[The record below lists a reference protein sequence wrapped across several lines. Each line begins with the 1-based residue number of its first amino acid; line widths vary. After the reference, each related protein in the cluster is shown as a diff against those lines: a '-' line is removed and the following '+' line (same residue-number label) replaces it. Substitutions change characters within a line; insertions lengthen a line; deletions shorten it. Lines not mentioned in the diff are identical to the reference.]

1 MALSAS
7 ASHSRK
13 VPLRSFRL
21 SSNRNKQIDYILSNS
36 AEQNT
41 SKALSWHSHG
51 ITNVGKV
58 RKHNE
63 DSMLERPETGMWV
76 VADGMGGHAA
86 GDVASQMIVNS
97 LKKVHEG
104 LSLERYI
111 DDIEDTLI
119 SVNKKL
125 IDKANESAK
134 RTTIGSTVVM
144 MLTYDKYC
152 IYLWAGDS
160 RLYRLRDSE
169 LRQMTTDHSQV
180 EQYVEQGLISREE
193 AAVHPH
199 GNMITRAVGATPNF
213 FLDMDIQEMKKGDRY
228 LLCSDGLTKHTE
240 DYEFQEI
247 LGNGTAE
254 EICKEMIDMTL
265 DRGAGDNV
273 TAIVIDID

>member
-1 MALSAS
+1 MPSTNEQKPA
-7 ASHSRK
+7 
-13 VPLRSFRL
+13 
-21 SSNRNKQIDYILSNS
+21 NK
-36 AEQNT
+36 
-41 SKALSWHSHG
+41 LSWHSYG
-51 ITNVGKV
+51 ITDVGRV

-86 GDVASQMIVNS
+86 GDIASQMIVNS

-125 IDKANESAK
+125 IEKANESAK

-144 MLTYDKYC
+144 MLAYDKYC

-160 RLYRLRDSE
+160 RLYRLRDGD

-240 DYEFQEI
+240 DYEFHEM
-247 LGNGTAE
+247 LPNGTAE
-254 EICKEMIDMTL
+254 EICKKMIDVTL
-265 DRGAGDNV
+265 ERGAGDNV

>member
-1 MALSAS
+1 M
-7 ASHSRK
+7 
-13 VPLRSFRL
+13 
-21 SSNRNKQIDYILSNS
+21 
-36 AEQNT
+36 NT
-41 SKALSWHSHG
+41 SNEQANTKPLSWHSHG

-63 DSMLERPETGMWV
+63 DSMLERTEAGMWV
-76 VADGMGGHAA
+76 VADGMGGHDG
-86 GDVASQMIVNS
+86 GDVASQMIVNT

-104 LSLERYI
+104 ISLERYI
-111 DDIEDTLI
+111 DDVEDILI
-119 SVNKKL
+119 NVNKKL
-125 IDKANESAK
+125 IQKASEGGK
-134 RTTIGSTVVM
+134 RTTMGSTVVM
-144 MLTYDKYC
+144 MLAYEKYC
-152 IYLWAGDS
+152 VYLWAGDS
-160 RLYRLRDSE
+160 RLYRLRDNE

-199 GNMITRAVGATPNF
+199 GNMIMRAVGASQNF

-228 LLCSDGLTKHTE
+228 LLCSDGLTKHTQ
-240 DYEFQEI
+240 DFEFQDM

-254 EICKEMIDMTL
+254 EICKELIDLTL

>member
-1 MALSAS
+1 M
-7 ASHSRK
+7 
-13 VPLRSFRL
+13 
-21 SSNRNKQIDYILSNS
+21 SNS
-36 AEQNT
+36 SEQNS
-41 SKALSWHSHG
+41 SKPLSWHSHG
-51 ITNVGKV
+51 ISNVGKV

-63 DSMLERPETGMWV
+63 DSMLERPEAGMWV

-86 GDVASQMIVNS
+86 GDVASQLIVNT

-104 LSLERYI
+104 ISLDRYI
-111 DDIEDTLI
+111 DDIEDKLI

-125 IDKANESAK
+125 IDKANESVK

-144 MLTYDKYC
+144 MLAYDKYC
-152 IYLWAGDS
+152 VYLWAGDS
-160 RLYRLRDSE
+160 RLYRLRDGE

-193 AAVHPH
+193 ALVHPH

-240 DYEFQEI
+240 DHEFQE
-247 LGNGTAE
+247 LLKKGTAE
-254 EICKEMIDMTL
+254 EICTQMIDLTL

>member
-1 MALSAS
+1 MSA
-7 ASHSRK
+7 ASE
-13 VPLRSFRL
+13 
-21 SSNRNKQIDYILSNS
+21 NKNS
-36 AEQNT
+36 
-41 SKALSWHSHG
+41 KPLSWHSHG

-63 DSMLERPETGMWV
+63 DSMLERPEVGMWV

-104 LSLERYI
+104 LSLDRFI
-111 DDIEDTLI
+111 DDIEDKLI
-119 SVNKKL
+119 AVNKKL
-125 IDKANESAK
+125 IEKANESKK
-134 RTTIGSTVVM
+134 RTTIGSTVVAM
-144 MLTYDKYC
+144 VTFDKYC
-152 IYLWAGDS
+152 VYFWAGDS
-160 RLYRLRDSE
+160 RLYRLRKGE

-199 GNMITRAVGATPNF
+199 GNMITRAVGATQNF
-213 FLDMDIQEMKKGDRY
+213 FLDMDIQEMQHGDRY

-240 DYEFQEI
+240 DFEFEEM
-247 LGNGTAE
+247 LPKGNVE
-254 EICKEMIDMTL
+254 EICKEMIDLTL
-265 DRGAGDNV
+265 SRGAGDNV

>member
-1 MALSAS
+1 M
-7 ASHSRK
+7 
-13 VPLRSFRL
+13 P
-21 SSNRNKQIDYILSNS
+21 NTNEQIPT
-36 AEQNT
+36 ET
-41 SKALSWHSHG
+41 LSWHSYG
-51 ITNVGKV
+51 ITDVGRV

-119 SVNKKL
+119 NVNKKL

-144 MLTYDKYC
+144 MLAYGKYC

-160 RLYRLRDSE
+160 RLYRLRNGE

-199 GNMITRAVGATPNF
+199 GNMITRAVGATPKF

-240 DYEFQEI
+240 DFEFNEM
-247 LGNGTAE
+247 LPNGSAE
-254 EICKEMIDMTL
+254 EICKKMIDITL
-265 DRGAGDNV
+265 ERGAGDNV

>member
-1 MALSAS
+1 M
-7 ASHSRK
+7 
-13 VPLRSFRL
+13 
-21 SSNRNKQIDYILSNS
+21 SN
-36 AEQNT
+36 QNPQ
-41 SKALSWHSHG
+41 SKEESLSWHSYG

-63 DSMLERPETGMWV
+63 DSMLERTEAGMWV
-76 VADGMGGHAA
+76 VADGMGGHDG

-104 LSLERYI
+104 ISLERYI
-111 DDIEDTLI
+111 DDVEDRLIE
-119 SVNKKL
+119 VNEKL
-125 IDKANESAK
+125 IQKASESAK

-144 MLTYDKYC
+144 MLAYEKYC
-152 IYLWAGDS
+152 VYLWAGDS
-160 RLYRLRDSE
+160 RLYRLRNNE

-199 GNMITRAVGATPNF
+199 GNMITRAVGAAQSF
-213 FLDMDIQEMKKGDRY
+213 FLDMDIQEMQKGDRY
-228 LLCSDGLTKHTE
+228 LLCSDGLTKHTL
-240 DYEFQEI
+240 DFEFEER
-247 LGNGTAE
+247 LGNGSAE
-254 EICKEMIDMTL
+254 EICKELIDLTL

>member
-1 MALSAS
+1 M
-7 ASHSRK
+7 
-13 VPLRSFRL
+13 
-21 SSNRNKQIDYILSNS
+21 SNS
-36 AEQNT
+36 NQQNKT
-41 SKALSWHSHG
+41 DSLSWHSHG

-63 DSMLERPETGMWV
+63 DSILERTEVGMWV
-76 VADGMGGHAA
+76 VADGMGGHDG

-104 LSLERYI
+104 ISLERYI
-111 DDIEDTLI
+111 DDVEDKLI
-119 SVNKKL
+119 DVNKKL
-125 IDKANESAK
+125 IQKANESAK

-144 MLTYDKYC
+144 MLAYDKYC
-152 IYLWAGDS
+152 VYLWAGDS
-160 RLYRLRDSE
+160 RLYRLRDNE

-199 GNMITRAVGATPNF
+199 GNMITRAVGAAQSF

-228 LLCSDGLTKHTE
+228 LLCSDGLTKHTL
-240 DYEFQEI
+240 DYEFEER
-247 LGNGTAE
+247 LGNGSAE
-254 EICKEMIDMTL
+254 EICKELIDLTL

>member
-1 MALSAS
+1 MTDS
-7 ASHSRK
+7 
-13 VPLRSFRL
+13 
-21 SSNRNKQIDYILSNS
+21 I
-36 AEQNT
+36 EQ
-41 SKALSWHSHG
+41 SKTETLSWHSHG

-76 VADGMGGHAA
+76 VADGMGGHDA

-104 LSLERYI
+104 ISLDRYI
-111 DDIEDTLI
+111 DDIEDKLI
-119 SVNKKL
+119 SVNKNL
-125 IDKANESAK
+125 IDKANESTQ
-134 RTTIGSTVVM
+134 RTTIGSTVAM
-144 MLTYDKYC
+144 MLAYDKYC
-152 IYLWAGDS
+152 VFFWAGDS
-160 RLYRLRDSE
+160 RLYRLRNSE

-199 GNMITRAVGATPNF
+199 GNMITRAVGATQEF
-213 FLDMDIQEMKKGDRY
+213 FLDMDIQEMQKGDRY

-240 DYEFQEI
+240 DYEFQE
-247 LGNGTAE
+247 LLVKGTAE
-254 EICKEMIDMTL
+254 EICKEMIELTL
-265 DRGAGDNV
+265 TRGAGDNV

>member
-1 MALSAS
+1 M
-7 ASHSRK
+7 
-13 VPLRSFRL
+13 
-21 SSNRNKQIDYILSNS
+21 SNS
-36 AEQNT
+36 T
-41 SKALSWHSHG
+41 HTLSWHSHG

-76 VADGMGGHAA
+76 VADGMGGHDG
-86 GDVASQMIVNS
+86 GDLASQMIVNK
-97 LKKVHEG
+97 LKKIHEG
-104 LSLERYI
+104 ISLERYI
-111 DDIEDTLI
+111 DDVEDTLI
-119 SVNKKL
+119 DVNKNL
-125 IDKANESAK
+125 IQIASERSK

-144 MLTYDKYC
+144 MLAYDKYC

-160 RLYRLRDSE
+160 RLYRLRDNE

-199 GNMITRAVGATPNF
+199 GNMITRAVGAAQNF

-228 LLCSDGLTKHTE
+228 LLCSDGLTKHTL
-240 DYEFQEI
+240 DFEFQER

-254 EICKEMIDMTL
+254 EICTELIELTL
-265 DRGAGDNV
+265 SRGAGDNV